1 MFARL
6 VDIFDRRFRFKE
18 DFKRNV
24 LDHPVPEGINFT
36 YCFGGIT
43 FLLYTLLA
51 VTGITM
57 LFFYV
62 PSVDHAFSTVE
73 YITFDLPLGNFVR
86 SVHHWSAHLMIV
98 FICLHMLRV
107 FVYGA
112 YKNPREFNWVTGVF
126 LLGITL
132 AFGFTGYLLPW
143 DQKAYWAT
151 KVGVLMPKS
160 LPIIGPF
167 LSYLLMGGDDL
178 GSLTIS
184 RFFAIHVAVL
194 PILTVLFLAGH
205 FWMIRRLGISK
216 PL

>member
-1 MFARL
+1 MFGRMADAL
-6 VDIFDRRFRFKE
+6 DRRFTIRKE
-18 DFKRNV
+18 FTEKV
-24 LDHPVPEGINFT
+24 LDHPVPRGLNVT

-43 FLLYTLLA
+43 FLLYALLA

-62 PSVDHAFSTVE
+62 PSVDHAFTTVE
-73 YITFDLPLGNFVR
+73 YITFDLTAGNVTR
-86 SVHHWSAHLMIV
+86 AIHHWSANLMIV
-98 FICLHMLRV
+98 FICLHMVRV

-112 YKNPREFNWVTGVF
+112 YKNPREFHWISGVF
-126 LLGITL
+126 LFGITL

-160 LPIIGPF
+160 IPVAGHFIA
-167 LSYLLMGGDDL
+167 SLLMGGDEI
-178 GSLTIS
+178 GALTLS
-184 RFFAIHVAVL
+184 RFFALHVAVL
-194 PILTVLFLAGH
+194 PLVTALFLVAH
-205 FWMIRRLGISK
+205 FWMIRRTGVAE

>member
-1 MFARL
+1 
-6 VDIFDRRFRFKE
+6 
-18 DFKRNV
+18 
-24 LDHPVPEGINFT
+24 

-43 FLLYTLLA
+43 FLLYLLLA
-51 VTGITM
+51 VTGVAM

-62 PSVDHAFSTVE
+62 PSIDHAFVTVE
-73 YITFDLPLGNFVR
+73 YITFDLPLGNPIR
-86 SVHHWSAHLMIV
+86 AIHHWSANIMITAV
-98 FICLHMLRV
+98 FLHMLRV
-107 FVYGA
+107 YVYGA

-126 LLGITL
+126 LFGITL

-160 LPIIGPF
+160 LPVAGPF
-167 LSYLLMGGDDL
+167 LSQLLMGGDDL
-178 GSLTIS
+178 GALTLS

-194 PILTVLFLAGH
+194 PILTVIFLAGH

>member
-1 MFARL
+1 MFGRII
-6 VDIFDRRFRFKE
+6 DIFDRRFTFKD
-18 DFKRNV
+18 DFKKNV
-24 LDHPVPEGINFT
+24 LDHPVSERINFT

-43 FLLYTLLA
+43 FLLYMLLA

-73 YITFDLPLGNFVR
+73 YITFDLPLGNLIR
-86 SVHHWSAHLMIV
+86 AIHHWSANLMVV
-98 FICLHMLRV
+98 FISLHMLRV

-112 YKNPREFNWVTGVF
+112 YKNPREFNWVTGVVLF
-126 LLGITL
+126 GITL
-132 AFGFTGYLLPW
+132 AFGFSGYLLPW

-160 LPIIGPF
+160 LPVIGPF

-178 GSLTIS
+178 GALTIS
-184 RFFAIHVAVL
+184 RLFAIHVAVL
-194 PILTVLFLAGH
+194 PILTAIFLAGH
-205 FWMIRRLGISK
+205 FWMIRRLGINK

>member
-1 MFARL
+1 MFKRL
-6 VDIFDRRFRFKE
+6 IDVFESRFKFKD
-18 DFKRNV
+18 DFKKNV
-24 LDHPVPEGINFT
+24 LDHPVPPGVNFT

-43 FLLYTLLA
+43 FLLYALLA
-51 VTGITM
+51 VTGIGM

-73 YITFDLPLGNFVR
+73 YITFDLPAGNIIR
-86 SVHHWSAHLMIV
+86 SIHHWSANLMIV
-98 FICLHMLRV
+98 FICMHMLRV

-112 YKNPREFNWVTGVF
+112 YKSPREFNWMTGVF
-126 LLGITL
+126 LFGIVL

-160 LPIIGPF
+160 IPLVGHF
-167 LSYLLMGGDDL
+167 LSQLLMGGDDL
-178 GSLTIS
+178 GSLTLS

-194 PILTVLFLAGH
+194 PILTAIFLVGH
-205 FWMIRRLGISK
+205 FLMIRRLGISR